1 MNTENRL
8 KELIKKQYIIL
19 DGAMG
24 TEIQKKNIDDA
35 SWIYDNKNVEGCNE
49 VLCITNPDILESIYL
64 EYLHASVNI
73 ITTNS
78 FGAIPWVLSEYGLE
92 NDVELIASKSVE
104 IVKNSIEKY
113 RKETNSNR
121 DIFIAGSLG
130 PGVKLPSLGQIGFDE
145 MSEGY
150 TVAIKALIDSG
161 VDILLFETAQDI
173 LQLKSAIITA
183 RTIDTSIPIMV
194 SVTIEKEGTMLLG
207 TDIETA
213 CTTLASLPIFSLGVN
228 CGTGPD
234 IAIKHLVRLSKLTH
248 LPISIHSNAGIP
260 KNVDGKAY
268 YSMTPDEF
276 ASINFEASEISG
288 VAILGGCCG
297 AAPAHIKALSDSL
310 ENKIPIPPVN
320 QTSPKYISS
329 LFTISALKQTPAP
342 MLIGERINASGS
354 RVFRNMILE
363 NDYDAILD
371 FGIKES
377 KMCSH
382 ALDLNVAWVGRDEM
396 EEMKKIVSIYTKQ
409 ITTPLVIDTTKPEIM
424 EEALKRYGGKP
435 ILNSVNF
442 EQGEANFDLI
452 CSIAKKYGTA
462 LICLTIDEEGM
473 AQTSERKVSIA
484 KRIFERATEI
494 HKIEPHNIIFDPLTF
509 TLASGE
515 ESSFSLATETL
526 NSIKEISRLYK
537 DSSIS
542 LGVSNISYGLKEE
555 ARIVMNAL
563 FLNEAVKC
571 GLTAAILNTA
581 QIMPL
586 NKISEKEK
594 ELALKLIYNE
604 EKTKDA
610 LFDYINYFSN
620 KKETV
625 SSNTTTI
632 IKKPLPISIKEAM
645 IDGKWSEMSGLLI
658 EAKDYK
664 DFGGENNFASY
675 ILNKILLPTMAEIG
689 GLFAS
694 GAMQLPFVLGS
705 AEIMKKSV
713 DYLSKF
719 MPQKNQEKQVT
730 IILGTVAGDVHDV
743 GKNLVDILLTN
754 NGYKVVNIGTK
765 ANIEK
770 FIDEY
775 KKHNADFIGMSGLLV
790 KSTEIMKENLIILKK
805 QNLNVPI
812 LLGGAALTKE
822 FVEKNCREA
831 YENIA
836 PVFYCRDGFD
846 SIEAIKNT
854 PLN

>member
-1 MNTENRL
+1 MNTEKKL
-8 KELIKKQYIIL
+8 KELIKNQYIIL

-24 TEIQKKNIDDA
+24 TEIQKKHIDDA
-35 SWIYDNKNVEGCNE
+35 SWTYEGKNAYGCNE
-49 VLCITNPDILESIYL
+49 ILCLTNPEVLESIYL
-64 EYLHASVNI
+64 EYLHASINI

-78 FGAIPWVLSEYGLE
+78 FGAIPSVLSEYGLE
-92 NDVELIASKSVE
+92 NDTALIASKSVE
-104 IVKNSIEKY
+104 VVKKSIEKY

-130 PGVKLPSLGQIGFDE
+130 PGVKLPSLGQISFDK

-150 TVAIKALIDSG
+150 AAAIKSLIDSG
-161 VDILLFETAQDI
+161 VDILLFETSQDI
-173 LQLKSAIITA
+173 LQIKSAIITA
-183 RTIDTSIPIMV
+183 RSIDPSIPIMA

-213 CTTLASLPIFSLGVN
+213 CTTLASLPIFSLGIN
-228 CGTGPD
+228 CGTGPN
-234 IAIKHLVRLSKLTH
+234 IAIKHLAILSKLTH
-248 LPISIHSNAGIP
+248 LPISIHSNAGLPQNI
-260 KNVDGKAY
+260 DGKAY
-268 YSMTPDEF
+268 YSMTPSEF
-276 ASINFEASEISG
+276 AEINFEASEISG
-288 VAILGGCCG
+288 VAIIGGCCG
-297 AAPAHIKALSDSL
+297 TTPSHIKALKDKL

-320 QTSPKYISS
+320 KTSPKYISS
-329 LFTISALKQTPAP
+329 LFSVSSLKQKPSP
-342 MLIGERINASGS
+342 MLIGERTNVSGS

-371 FGIKES
+371 FGLREA
-377 KMCSH
+377 KMGSH

-396 EEMKKIVSIYTKQ
+396 DEMKKIVSLYAKQ
-409 ITTPLVIDTTKPEIM
+409 ITTPLVIDTTKPSIM

-452 CSIAKKYGTA
+452 CSLAKKYGAA

-473 AQTSERKVSIA
+473 AETCERKVSIA
-484 KRIFERATEI
+484 KRIYERATEV
-494 HKIEPHNIIFDPLTF
+494 HKLEPHNIIFDPLTF

-515 ESSFSLATETL
+515 ESSFSLALETL
-526 NSIKEISRLYK
+526 NSIKEISKLYG
-537 DSSIS
+537 DSGIS
-542 LGVSNISYGLKEE
+542 LGISNISYGLKKE
-555 ARIVMNAL
+555 ARLVMNAL
-563 FLNEAVKC
+563 FLHEAVNC
-571 GLTAAILNTA
+571 GLTTAILNTA
-581 QIMPL
+581 QIIPL
-586 NKISEKEK
+586 NKISDKEK

-625 SSNTTTI
+625 TSDPTTI

-658 EAKDYK
+658 EARDYK
-664 DFGGENNFASY
+664 DFGGEHNFANY
-675 ILNKILLPTMAEIG
+675 VLNEILLPTMSEIG

-719 MPQKNQEKQVT
+719 LPQKNQEKQVT

-754 NGYKVVNIGTK
+754 NGYKVINIGTK

-775 KKHNADFIGMSGLLV
+775 KKHNANFIGMSGLLV
-790 KSTEIMKENLIILKK
+790 KSTEIMKENLIELKK
-805 QNLNVPI
+805 QNLTIPV

-831 YENIA
+831 YGNIA

-846 SIEAIKNT
+846 SIKAIKSIS
-854 PLN
+854 LN